1 MKTNLRLKWVK
12 GGWKKF
18 VRVDPYLQMF
28 VAELV
33 IFSPESFALP
43 YVIIV
48 KQEIKYSWQ
57 GDLESLNSFEAT
69 LLPPVSCYCGWR

>member
-57 GDLESLNSFEAT
+57 GDL
-69 LLPPVSCYCGWR
+69 